1 MAIYHLSA
9 QIIGKGGG
17 RSAVAA
23 AAYRHCA
30 KMEREE
36 TAEEI
41 DYSRKG
47 GNAHSEFALPKD
59 APAWIAEFAA
69 DHTAPEASAFFWNA
83 VEANEGRKDAQ
94 LAREFVLAL
103 PVELTTEQNIA
114 LVRDFVSRELSA
126 HGIVADWAYHG
137 MKDNPHVHL
146 MTSLR
151 PLTDEGFGAK
161 RVAVLGDDGAPVRGK
176 DGKIRYDQFTGGLE
190 RLHEM
195 RAAWAEVQ
203 NHHLAKHGF
212 DIRVD
217 HRSFEELGIDA
228 VPSKH
233 RGPASDNMD
242 ARGEVSELAEKAKL
256 AARENYL
263 RYADDPMLV
272 LKKITTQ
279 KAVFTRHDIAREI
292 YRTECSASE
301 FQSLFYQVG
310 AHEELVPVAA
320 PAFDPFT
327 GDATSEAMFSTRTMV
342 ELEHR
347 MVQNIDCLARRMSAA
362 IADRELQKAFG
373 AFEAKRGFE
382 LTDQQKMVV
391 RHFTRE
397 TGAGALV
404 GYAGAGKSTATEA
417 TRIAFEA
424 KGYTVVGGALAGI
437 AADNLWSEAGIES
450 RTLASWEYQW
460 AKGDMLPN
468 AKTVFVMDEAGMV
481 SSRQMESIT
490 RTLNEAGARL
500 IVLGDARQL
509 QPIQAGAAFRAFVDV
524 TGYAEI
530 DSVVRQHA
538 PWMRDAAIAFGSG
551 RAEIGV
557 AAYLDHDKLGWSES
571 NEDARADLI
580 ADWVPY
586 HQASADVTIMAHR
599 NKDVIALN
607 VEARE
612 MLKSKGALG
621 EEHVFASERGE
632 KPFAAGD
639 QILFL
644 KNERSLGVF
653 NGSTGQVVEAD
664 RNRLKVRVE
673 GQVDPI
679 TLRANEYNHVDYGY
693 ARTIHKEQ
701 GNTVDRAFVYLSP
714 TMDAQLSYVALTRH
728 RDDVS
733 LYASR
738 EDYRSK
744 GELVELMTRDRLQDS
759 TALYRDGV
767 DYKEVV
773 RGFAERRGFPTTRAI
788 TDFVKANVQYLRER
802 LGKLAAR
809 FDRFRHLAPER
820 QNTPNKSVHMPKRV
834 WGREPV
840 RRTPPAPR
848 PPEMSVHLQQ
858 SVKRLSHTLASETV
872 RGRSARSFERSA
884 HYELNLALSAHEL
897 RSFNADLRIAFP
909 KDAILNHGSHEPN
922 EDAPVLGGLP
932 EGWKH
937 FARENWSEVF
947 AAQWAETQAALQPL
961 TERIRPWDV
970 ARATAFTDVQ
980 DQSPSKIQDRA
991 QYHSIDQTTNR
1002 VRSNMPPEKPLI
1014 DAIPDLPPLQ
1024 DRELRV
1030 RAAEHIDARP
1040 SLAMAKD
1047 AAFRIY
1053 VEPKKAVAQM
1063 VARYTEQGD
1072 TSALVSEIERSPESF
1087 GDVQGKT
1094 RLGIANGDRR
1104 SALELT
1110 PTMARKMDEHLT
1122 VLDETKLDIVAVH
1135 EVRQVAMRKPIP
1147 ELSPE
1152 AYAYIEQMNKVH
1164 KMPSGSKKDEKTRG
1178 LVAEKAS
1185 VQEVVRFRQGLAE
1198 RYGKG
1203 DEAIRKGI
1211 DQDPALKSR
1220 SDSERKLIQNRAEVV
1235 AHAIP
1240 VISQMREQIQRLD
1253 RTPDRG
1259 KDQSRGIE
1267 R

>member
-1 MAIYHLSA
+1 LAIYHLSA

-23 AAYRHCA
+23 AAYRHYA

-47 GNAHSEFALPKD
+47 GNAHSEFALPEN
-59 APAWIAEFAA
+59 APDWIAEFAEG
-69 DHTAPEASAFFWNA
+69 HSASETSALFWNA
-83 VEANEGRKDAQ
+83 VEANETRKDAQ
-94 LAREFVLAL
+94 LMREFVLAL
-103 PVELTTEQNIA
+103 PVELTTEQNIE

-126 HGIVADWAYHG
+126 QGIVADWAYHD
-137 MKDNPHVHL
+137 MADNPHVHL

-161 RVAVLGDDGAPVRGK
+161 RVPVLGDDGEALRGS
-176 DGKIRYDQFTGGLE
+176 DGKIRYEQFTGGME
-190 RLHEM
+190 RLREM
-195 RAAWAEVQ
+195 RAAWAETQ
-203 NHHLAKHGF
+203 NHHLAKHGH

-228 VPSKH
+228 VPTKH

-263 RYADDPMLV
+263 RYADDPTLI

-292 YRTECSASE
+292 HRTECSTAE
-301 FQSLFYQVG
+301 FQSLFYHVG

-320 PAFDPFT
+320 PAFDAFT
-327 GDATSEAMFSTRTMV
+327 GEETTEPMFSTRTMV
-342 ELEHR
+342 ELEHQ
-347 MVQNIDCLARRMSAA
+347 MLLNIDGLAQRRSAP
-362 IADRELQKAFG
+362 ISDRDLEKACRC
-373 AFEAKRGFE
+373 FEAKRGFD
-382 LTDQQKMVV
+382 LNDQQKMVV
-391 RHFTRE
+391 RHLTRE
-397 TGAGALV
+397 TGAAALV

-437 AADNLWSEAGIES
+437 AADNLRSDAGIES
-450 RTLASWEYQW
+450 RTLASWEYQC

-490 RTLNEAGARL
+490 RTLNEAGARM

-524 TGYAEI
+524 TGYSEL
-530 DSVVRQHA
+530 DSVVRQHE

-551 RAEIGV
+551 RAEEGV
-557 AAYLDHDKLGWSES
+557 AAYNEHDRLGWSES

-580 ADWVPY
+580 RDWMPY

-607 VEARE
+607 FEARKI
-612 MLKSKGALG
+612 LKSKGALG
-621 EEHVFASERGE
+621 EEHMFASERGE

-644 KNERSLGVF
+644 KNERSLGLF
-653 NGSTGQVVEAD
+653 NGSTGQVVDAD
-664 RNRLKVRVE
+664 KNRLKVLVA

-728 RDDVS
+728 RDDVL

-759 TALYRDGV
+759 TALYRDRV
-767 DYKEVV
+767 DYKDVV
-773 RGFAERRGFPTTRAI
+773 RGFAERRGFPTTRVI
-788 TDFVKANVQYLRER
+788 TDFVRANLQYLRER
-802 LGKLAAR
+802 FDSLAAR
-809 FDRFRHLAPER
+809 FDKLRQPTPEHQPVIVPER
-820 QNTPNKSVHMPKRV
+820 DGGKEHMRPM
-834 WGREPV
+834 PV
-840 RRTPPAPR
+840 PMR
-848 PPEMSVHLQQ
+848 PPEVSPQLHQ
-858 SVKRLSHTLASETV
+858 SMNRLSHTLASENI
-872 RGRSARSFERSA
+872 RGRKARTFERNA
-884 HYELNLALSAHEL
+884 HYELNLATSAHEL
-897 RSFNADLRIAFP
+897 RSFNEVIGSAVP
-909 KDAILNHGSHEPN
+909 KDAILTHGSHEPN
-922 EDAPVLGGLP
+922 DDAPVLNGLS
-932 EGWKH
+932 EDWKS
-937 FARENWSEVF
+937 FARENWSEIF
-947 AAQWAETQAALQPL
+947 AAQWAETQASLQPL
-961 TERIRPWDV
+961 QPRQQMGRDPDIADI
-970 ARATAFTDVQ
+970 ARSGHSKVVPPNDAKAPTP
-980 DQSPSKIQDRA
+980 DQVRA
-991 QYHSIDQTTNR
+991 A
-1002 VRSNMPPEKPLI
+1002 MPPEKPLI
-1014 DAIPDLPPLQ
+1014 DAVPDLPPLEPK
-1024 DRELRV
+1024 ELRG
-1030 RAAEHIDARP
+1030 RAAEDGAVRPTMATARDI
-1040 SLAMAKD
+1040 AG
-1047 AAFRIY
+1047 RIY
-1053 VEPKKAVAQM
+1053 VDPDPAFERM
-1063 VARYTEQGD
+1063 NARYVETGD
-1072 TSALVSEIERSPESF
+1072 SKALISEIERTPQEF
-1087 GDVQGKT
+1087 GELQGKT

-1104 SALELT
+1104 EALEQV
-1110 PTMARKMDEHLT
+1110 PMMADQMGKYFT
-1122 VLDETKLDIVAVH
+1122 VMEKVEGRLISDHAAK
-1135 EVRQVAMRKPIP
+1135 QVAMQKPLP
-1147 ELSPE
+1147 DLSSE
-1152 AYAYIEQMNKVH
+1152 AGLFLDRMAKVRQ
-1164 KMPSGSKKDEKTRG
+1164 MPSGGEKVEQMREV
-1178 LVAEKAS
+1178 LSDKAS
-1185 VQEVVRFRQGLAE
+1185 VQEVVRFRQALTE

-1203 DEAIRKGI
+1203 QATVEAGMT
-1211 DQDPALKSR
+1211 QDPGLKAR
-1220 SDSERKLIQNRAEVV
+1220 SPSERSMVQTRVGNVMDAVPTIG
-1235 AHAIP
+1235 H
-1240 VISQMREQIQRLD
+1240 MRDQIQQRD
-1253 RTPDRG
+1253 RAIERG
-1259 KDQSRGIE
+1259 QDQSRGIE

>member
-59 APAWIAEFAA
+59 APDWIAAFAEE
-69 DHTAPEASAFFWNA
+69 HSAPETSAFFWNA

-94 LAREFVLAL
+94 LMREIVLAL
-103 PVELTTEQNIA
+103 PVELTTEQNIE

-126 HGIVADWAYHG
+126 HGIVSDWAYHD
-137 MKDNPHVHL
+137 MTDNPHVHL

-151 PLTDEGFGAK
+151 PLTDERFGAK
-161 RVAVLGDDGAPVRGK
+161 RVPVLGDDGEALRGS
-176 DGKIRYDQFTGGLE
+176 DGKIRYEQFAGGME
-190 RLHEM
+190 RLREM
-195 RAAWAEVQ
+195 RAAWAETQ
-203 NHHLAKHGF
+203 NHHLAKHGH

-263 RYADDPMLV
+263 RYADDPALI

-292 YRTECSASE
+292 HRTECTPAE
-301 FQSLFYQVG
+301 FQALFYHVG

-342 ELEHR
+342 ELEHQ
-347 MVQNIDCLARRMSAA
+347 MLQNIDGLARRQSAP
-362 IADRELQKAFG
+362 IADKDLEKAF
-373 AFEAKRGFE
+373 AVFEAKRGFD

-391 RHFTRE
+391 RHLTRQ
-397 TGAGALV
+397 TGAAALV

-424 KGYTVVGGALAGI
+424 QGYTVVGGALAGI
-437 AADNLWSEAGIES
+437 AADNLRSEAGIES

-490 RTLNEAGARL
+490 RTLNEAGARM

-524 TGYAEI
+524 TGYSEL

-538 PWMRDAAIAFGSG
+538 PWMREAAIAFGSG
-551 RAEIGV
+551 RAQEGV
-557 AAYLDHDKLGWSES
+557 AAYLEHDKLVWSEG
-571 NEDARADLI
+571 NEDARAALI
-580 ADWVPY
+580 ADWMPY

-621 EEHVFASERGE
+621 DEHVFASERGE

-653 NGSTGQVVEAD
+653 NGSTGQVVEANK
-664 RNRLKVRVE
+664 NRLRVLVE

-744 GELVELMTRDRLQDS
+744 GELVELMCRDRLQDS
-759 TALYRDGV
+759 TVLYRDRV
-767 DYKEVV
+767 DYKDIV
-773 RGFAERRGFPTTRAI
+773 RGFAERRGFSTTRVI

-802 LGKLAAR
+802 
-809 FDRFRHLAPER
+809 FDRLAERFGRLRHPAPDHEPILVPER
-820 QNTPNKSVHMPKRV
+820 EGDK
-834 WGREPV
+834 EPV
-840 RRTPPAPR
+840 RRAPPAPR
-848 PPEMSVHLQQ
+848 PPEMSVHLQHA
-858 SVKRLSHTLASETV
+858 VKRLSHNLASATI
-872 RGRSARSFERSA
+872 RGRKARGFERSA
-884 HYELNLALSAHEL
+884 HYELNLALSASEL
-897 RSFNADLRIAFP
+897 RSFNADLRSIFP
-909 KDAILNHGSHEPN
+909 KDAILSHGSHQPN
-922 EDAPVLGGLP
+922 EGASVLRGLSDS
-932 EGWKH
+932 WKS
-937 FARENWSEVF
+937 FARENWEQVF
-947 AAQWAETQAALQPL
+947 AAQWAETQATLQPL
-961 TERIRPWDV
+961 TERVRPWDL
-970 ARATAFTDVQ
+970 ARAAAFTEG
-980 DQSPSKIQDRA
+980 PDRTPTNTPDR
-991 QYHSIDQTTNR
+991 STDQTPDK

-1014 DAIPDLPPLQ
+1014 DAVPDLPPLE
-1024 DRELRV
+1024 DRDIRT
-1030 RAAEHIDARP
+1030 RAAADIAARP
-1040 SLAMAKD
+1040 SLALAQD
-1047 AAFRIY
+1047 AAYRIY
-1053 VEPKKAVAQM
+1053 VEPDQAVDRMVAQ
-1063 VARYTEQGD
+1063 YTAQGD
-1072 TSALVSEIERSPESF
+1072 RKALVSEIERSPESF
-1087 GDVQGKT
+1087 GELQGTT

-1104 SALELT
+1104 TALELT
-1110 PTMARKMDEHLT
+1110 PTMARKVDEHLS
-1122 VLDETKLDIVAVH
+1122 VLDGIRHEIVDRYEAK
-1135 EVRQVAMRKPIP
+1135 RIAMRKPIP
-1147 ELSPE
+1147 DLSPE
-1152 AYAYIEQMNKVH
+1152 AHAYMARMAQVHQM
-1164 KMPSGSKKDEKTRG
+1164 PPGQEKDDQTR
-1178 LVAEKAS
+1178 LLMTDKAS
-1185 VQEVVRFRQGLAE
+1185 AQEVVRFRQGLAE

-1211 DQDPALKSR
+1211 EQDPALKSR
-1220 SDSERKLIQNRAEVV
+1220 AASERKLIQERADGV

-1240 VISQMREQIQRLD
+1240 VMSQMREQIQRLD

-1259 KDQSRGIE
+1259 KDQYRGIE

>member
-30 KMEREE
+30 RMERDE

-47 GNAHSEFALPKD
+47 GNAHSEFVLPAN
-59 APAWIAEFAA
+59 APDWIAEFASE
-69 DHTAPEASAFFWNA
+69 HSAPESSAFFWNA
-83 VEANEGRKDAQ
+83 VEANETRKDAQ
-94 LAREFVLAL
+94 LMREFVLAL
-103 PVELTTEQNIA
+103 PVELTTEQNIE

-126 HGIVADWAYHG
+126 HGIVADWAYHD
-137 MKDNPHVHL
+137 MQDNPHIHL

-161 RVAVLGDDGAPVRGK
+161 RVPVRGDDGEALRGF
-176 DGKIRYDQFTGGLE
+176 DGKIRYEQFTGGME
-190 RLHEM
+190 RLREM
-195 RAAWAEVQ
+195 RAAWAETQ

-228 VPSKH
+228 VPTKH

-242 ARGEVSELAEKAKL
+242 ARGEVSELAEKARL
-256 AARENYL
+256 ASRENYQ
-263 RYADDPMLV
+263 RYADDPTLI

-292 YRTECSASE
+292 HRTECSTAE
-301 FQSLFYQVG
+301 FQSLFYHVG

-320 PAFDPFT
+320 PAFDAFT
-327 GDATSEAMFSTRTMV
+327 GEETTEPMFSTRTMV
-342 ELEHR
+342 ELEHQ
-347 MVQNIDCLARRMSAA
+347 MLLNIDGLAQRKSAP
-362 IADRELQKAFG
+362 IADRDLEKSFRS
-373 AFEAKRGFE
+373 FETKRGFD
-382 LTDQQKMVV
+382 LNDQQKTVV
-391 RHFTRE
+391 RHLTRE
-397 TGAGALV
+397 TGAAALV

-437 AADNLWSEAGIES
+437 AADNLRSEAGIES
-450 RTLASWEYQW
+450 RTLTSWEYQW

-468 AKTVFVMDEAGMV
+468 ARTVFVMDEAGMV

-490 RTLNEAGARL
+490 RTLNEARARM

-524 TGYAEI
+524 TGYSEL
-530 DSVVRQHA
+530 DSVVRQHE
-538 PWMRDAAIAFGSG
+538 PWMREAAIAFGSG
-551 RAEIGV
+551 RAKEGV
-557 AAYLDHDKLGWSES
+557 AAYLERDKLGWSES
-571 NEDARADLI
+571 NEDARTDLI
-580 ADWVPY
+580 RDWMPY
-586 HQASADVTIMAHR
+586 YQASADVTIMAHR

-612 MLKSKGALG
+612 MLKSKGTLV

-653 NGSTGQVVEAD
+653 NGSTGQVVDAD
-664 RNRLKVRVE
+664 KNRLKVLVA

-714 TMDAQLSYVALTRH
+714 TLDAQLSYVALTRH

-759 TALYRDGV
+759 TALYRDRV
-767 DYKEVV
+767 DYKDVV
-773 RGFAERRGFPTTRAI
+773 RGFAERRGFPTTRVI
-788 TDFVKANVQYLRER
+788 TDFVRANLQYLRER
-802 LGKLAAR
+802 LDSVAAR
-809 FDRFRHLAPER
+809 FDKLRQPTPEHQPVIVQER
-820 QNTPNKSVHMPKRV
+820 DGGKEHM
-834 WGREPV
+834 
-840 RRTPPAPR
+840 R
-848 PPEMSVHLQQ
+848 PPEVSLQLHQ
-858 SVKRLSHTLASETV
+858 SMNRLSHTLASEHI
-872 RGRSARSFERSA
+872 RGRKARTFERNA
-884 HYELNLALSAHEL
+884 HYELNLATSAGEL
-897 RSFNADLRIAFP
+897 RAFNEEIGTAVP
-909 KDAILNHGSHEPN
+909 KDAILTHGSHEPN
-922 EDAPVLGGLP
+922 DDAPVLNGLSDD
-932 EGWKH
+932 WKT
-937 FARENWSEVF
+937 FARENWSEIF
-947 AAQWAETQAALQPL
+947 AAQWAEAQASLQPL
-961 TERIRPWDV
+961 QPRQQMGRDV
-970 ARATAFTDVQ
+970 DAVDIARSDHSKTVPLDDDKAPTP
-980 DQSPSKIQDRA
+980 DQV
-991 QYHSIDQTTNR
+991 R
-1002 VRSNMPPEKPLI
+1002 VAMPTEKPLI
-1014 DAIPDLPPLQ
+1014 DAAPDLPPLEPT
-1024 DRELRV
+1024 ELRGRATEDGAV
-1030 RAAEHIDARP
+1030 RPTMATARDI
-1040 SLAMAKD
+1040 AG
-1047 AAFRIY
+1047 RIY
-1053 VEPKKAVAQM
+1053 VNPDSAFERM
-1063 VARYTEQGD
+1063 NARYVEAGD
-1072 TSALVSEIERSPESF
+1072 SKTLISEIERTPQDF
-1087 GDVQGKT
+1087 GEVQGKT

-1104 SALELT
+1104 EALEQAPMMADQMDKYFTVMERVEGRLT
-1110 PTMARKMDEHLT
+1110 SDHAAK
-1122 VLDETKLDIVAVH
+1122 
-1135 EVRQVAMRKPIP
+1135 QVAMQKPLP
-1147 ELSPE
+1147 DLSPE
-1152 AYAYIEQMNKVH
+1152 SGQFLDRMEQVRQ
-1164 KMPSGSKKDEKTRG
+1164 MPSGEEKVEQMRQ
-1178 LVAEKAS
+1178 LLSDKAS
-1185 VQEVVRFRQGLAE
+1185 VQEVVRFRQALTE

-1203 DEAIRKGI
+1203 QAAVEKGMA
-1211 DQDPALKSR
+1211 QDPGLKAR
-1220 SDSERKLIQNRAEVV
+1220 SASEQNLVQTRVSNVMEAMPTIG
-1235 AHAIP
+1235 H
-1240 VISQMREQIQRLD
+1240 MRDQIQQRD
-1253 RTPDRG
+1253 RAIELG
-1259 KDQSRGIE
+1259 MDQLRGIE

>member
-30 KMEREE
+30 KMERKE

-59 APAWIAEFAA
+59 GPAWIAEFAA
-69 DHTAPEASAFFWNA
+69 DHSAPEASAFFWNA

-103 PVELTTEQNIA
+103 PVELTTQQNIE
-114 LVRDFVSRELSA
+114 LVRDFVARELSR
-126 HGIVADWAYHG
+126 HGIVADWAYHD
-137 MKDNPHVHL
+137 MKDNPHIHL

-161 RVAVLGDDGAPVRGK
+161 RVPVLGDDGEVLRGS
-176 DGKIRYDQFTGGLE
+176 DGKICYEQFTGGME
-190 RLHEM
+190 RLREM

-256 AARENYL
+256 VARENYL
-263 RYADDPMLV
+263 RFADDPALV

-279 KAVFTRHDIAREI
+279 NAVFTRHDIAREI
-292 YRTECSASE
+292 HRTECSAAE
-301 FQSLFYQVG
+301 FQALFYQVG

-342 ELEHR
+342 ELEHQ
-347 MVQNIDCLARRMSAA
+347 MVQNIDGLASRMSAP
-362 IADRELQKAFG
+362 IADRDLDKAYKL
-373 AFEAKRGFE
+373 FEAKRGFD

-391 RHFTRE
+391 RHLTRE

-437 AADNLWSEAGIES
+437 AADNLRSEAGIES

-490 RTLNEAGARL
+490 RTLNEAGARM

-524 TGYAEI
+524 TGYSEL
-530 DSVVRQHA
+530 DSVVRQHE

-551 RAEIGV
+551 RAKEGV
-557 AAYLDHDKLGWSES
+557 AAYLENDKLGWSES
-571 NEDARADLI
+571 NDDARADLI
-580 ADWVPY
+580 RDWMPY
-586 HQASADVTIMAHR
+586 HQASADITIMAHR

-612 MLKSKGALG
+612 MLKTKGALG
-621 EEHVFASERGE
+621 DEHIFASERGE

-644 KNERSLGVF
+644 KNERSLDVF
-653 NGSTGQVVEAD
+653 NGSTGSVVEAD
-664 RNRLKVRVE
+664 KNRLRVLVE

-679 TLRANEYNHVDYGY
+679 TLRANEYNHIDYGY

-738 EDYRSK
+738 EDFRSR

-767 DYKEVV
+767 DYKDVV
-773 RGFAERRGFPTTRAI
+773 RGFAERRGFPSTRVI

-802 LGKLAAR
+802 LDDLVAR
-809 FDRFRHLAPER
+809 FDQLRHPAPER
-820 QNTPNKSVHMPKRV
+820 QNTPEKSILLPDREGGRDVTLRV
-834 WGREPV
+834 QV
-840 RRTPPAPR
+840 ANR
-848 PPEMSVHLQQ
+848 PPEMSVHLRK
-858 SVKRLSHTLASETV
+858 SLLRLSHTLASETI
-872 RGRSARSFERSA
+872 RGRKERGFARRA
-884 HYELNLALSAHEL
+884 HYELNLALSAREL
-897 RSFNADLRIAFP
+897 RSFNADLRSAFP
-909 KDAILNHGSHEPN
+909 KDAILNHGSHAPN
-922 EDAPVLGGLP
+922 GDAPVLGGFP
-932 EGWKH
+932 IGWKN
-937 FARENWSEVF
+937 FARENWPGVF
-947 AAQWAETQAALQPL
+947 AAQWAETQATLQPL
-961 TERIRPWDV
+961 KERIRPWDV
-970 ARATAFTDVQ
+970 ARAREFTDVP
-980 DQSPSKIQDRA
+980 DRSPSKGHDKTRD
-991 QYHSIDQTTNR
+991 HSTDK
-1002 VRSNMPPEKPLI
+1002 VRSNMSTEKPLI
-1014 DAIPDLPPLQ
+1014 DAVPNLPPLQ

-1030 RAAEHIDARP
+1030 RASKHIDARP
-1040 SLAMAKD
+1040 SLAMAND

-1053 VEPKKAVAQM
+1053 VEPKQAVARM
-1063 VARYTEQGD
+1063 VAQYIEQGD
-1072 TSALVSEIERSPESF
+1072 SMALVSEIERSPESF

-1094 RLGIANGDRR
+1094 RLGIASGDRR

-1110 PTMARKMDEHLT
+1110 PAMARKMDKHLT
-1122 VLDETKLDIVAVH
+1122 VLDEIKHDIVAAH

-1147 ELSPE
+1147 DLSSE
-1152 AYAYIEQMNKVH
+1152 ANAYMERMIQVH
-1164 KMPSGSKKDEKTRG
+1164 KMPSGPEKEDRTRL
-1178 LVAEKAS
+1178 LVADTGS
-1185 VQEVVRFRQGLAE
+1185 VQEVIRFRQGLTE

-1211 DQDPALKSR
+1211 DQDPALKSQ
-1220 SDSERKLIQNRAEVV
+1220 SASERKRIQDRAEVV

-1240 VISQMREQIQRLD
+1240 MISQMREQIQRLD
-1253 RTPDRG
+1253 RLPDRG

>member
-59 APAWIAEFAA
+59 APDWIASFAGE
-69 DHTAPEASAFFWNA
+69 HSAPETSAFFWNA
-83 VEANEGRKDAQ
+83 VEANETRKDAQ
-94 LAREFVLAL
+94 LMREFVLAL
-103 PVELTTEQNIA
+103 PVELTTEHNID

-126 HGIVADWAYHG
+126 HGIVADWAYHDVA
-137 MKDNPHVHL
+137 DNPHVHL

-161 RVAVLGDDGAPVRGK
+161 RVAVLGDDGEALRGS
-176 DGKIRYDQFTGGLE
+176 DGKIRYEQFSGSQE
-190 RLHEM
+190 RLREM
-195 RAAWAEVQ
+195 RAAWAETQ
-203 NHHLAKHGF
+203 NRHLAKHGH

-263 RYADDPMLV
+263 RYAEDPTLI

-292 YRTECSASE
+292 HRTECSASE
-301 FQSLFYQVG
+301 FQSLFYKVG

-327 GDATSEAMFSTRTMV
+327 GDAMSEAMFSTRTMV
-342 ELEHR
+342 ELEHQ
-347 MVQNIDCLARRMSAA
+347 MLQNIDGLARRMSAQ
-362 IADRELQKAFG
+362 IADRDLEKSFRS
-373 AFEAKRGFE
+373 FEAERGFD

-391 RHFTRE
+391 RHLTRE
-397 TGAGALV
+397 TGASALV
-404 GYAGAGKSTATEA
+404 GYAGAGKSTATAA
-417 TRIAFEA
+417 TRIAFES

-437 AADNLWSEAGIES
+437 AADNLRSEAGIES

-460 AKGDMLPN
+460 AKGDMLPD

-490 RTLNEAGARL
+490 RTLNEAGARM

-524 TGYAEI
+524 TGFSEL
-530 DSVVRQHA
+530 DSVVRQHE
-538 PWMRDAAIAFGSG
+538 PWMREAAIAFGSG
-551 RAEIGV
+551 RAEEGV
-557 AAYLDHDKLGWSES
+557 AAYIDHDKLGWAES
-571 NEDARADLI
+571 NEDARAGLI
-580 ADWVPY
+580 QDWLPY

-621 EEHVFASERGE
+621 EEHLFASERGE
-632 KPFAAGD
+632 KSFAAGD

-644 KNERSLGVF
+644 KNDTHSVAALNVF
-653 NGSTGQVVEAD
+653 NGSTGTVVHTA
-664 RNRLKVRVE
+664 RNRLAVLVE
-673 GQVDPI
+673 GQIDPI
-679 TLRANEYNHVDYGY
+679 TVRANEYNHVDYGY

-728 RDDVS
+728 RGDVS

-759 TALYRDGV
+759 TALYRNRV
-767 DYKEVV
+767 DYRDVV
-773 RGFAERRGFPTTRAI
+773 RGFAERRGFPTTRII

-802 LGKLAAR
+802 LERLAER
-809 FDRFRHLAPER
+809 FDKLRHPAPER
-820 QNTPNKSVHMPKRV
+820 QNVLDKSIRLPERDR
-834 WGREPV
+834 GREKVQPV
-840 RRTPPAPR
+840 PVR
-848 PPEMSVHLQQ
+848 PPEMSPQLQH
-858 SVKRLSHTLASETV
+858 SMSRLSHNLASEHI
-872 RGRSARSFERSA
+872 RGRQARGFKRSA
-884 HYELNLALSAHEL
+884 HYELNLALSAAEL
-897 RSFNADLRIAFP
+897 RSFNTDLRSVFS
-909 KDAILNHGSHEPN
+909 KDAILNHGSHQPN
-922 EDAPVLGGLP
+922 EDAPVLSGLP
-932 EGWKH
+932 DGWKQ

-947 AAQWAETQAALQPL
+947 AAQWAETQATLQPL
-961 TERIRPWDV
+961 PEWVRPWDL
-970 ARATAFTDVQ
+970 ARAAAFTEGLDRVAPERQ
-980 DQSPSKIQDRA
+980 QRTRDQE
-991 QYHSIDQTTNR
+991 TTK

-1014 DAIPDLPPLQ
+1014 EAVPDLPPLE
-1024 DRELRV
+1024 DRVIRT
-1030 RAAEHIDARP
+1030 RAAENIGARP
-1040 SLAMAKD
+1040 SLAMAQD
-1047 AAFRIY
+1047 AAYRIY
-1053 VEPKKAVAQM
+1053 VEPDQAVGRMVAQ
-1063 VARYTEQGD
+1063 YTEHGD
-1072 TSALVSEIERSPESF
+1072 SKALISEIERTPESF

-1104 SALELT
+1104 TALELT
-1110 PTMARKMDEHLT
+1110 PTLARKMDEHFT
-1122 VLDETKLDIVAVH
+1122 VVDEIKGDIVKEH
-1135 EVRQVAMRKPIP
+1135 EARQVAMRKPILD
-1147 ELSPE
+1147 LSPE
-1152 AYAYIEQMNKVH
+1152 ARVYMERMTEVH
-1164 KMPSGSKKDEKTRG
+1164 TMPSGPDKDAKTRG
-1178 LVAEKAS
+1178 LVADKAS
-1185 VQEVVRFRQGLAE
+1185 AQEVVRFRQGLAE

-1203 DEAIRKGI
+1203 DTVIQNGI
-1211 DQDPALKSR
+1211 AQDPALKSQPAV
-1220 SDSERKLIQNRAEVV
+1220 ERKLIQDRAAVV

-1240 VISQMREQIQRLD
+1240 VISQMHEQIQRLD

-1259 KDQSRGIE
+1259 MDQYRGIE

>member
-30 KMEREE
+30 RMEREE

-59 APAWIAEFAA
+59 APDWIAAFAEE
-69 DHTAPEASAFFWNA
+69 HSAPETSAYFWNA
-83 VEANEGRKDAQ
+83 VEANEGRIDAQ
-94 LAREFVLAL
+94 LMREIVLAL
-103 PVELTTEQNIA
+103 PVELTTEQNIE
-114 LVRDFVSRELSA
+114 LVRDFVSCELSA
-126 HGIVADWAYHG
+126 HGVVADWAYHD
-137 MKDNPHVHL
+137 MADNPHVHL

-151 PLTDEGFGAK
+151 SLTDEGFGAK
-161 RVAVLGDDGAPVRGK
+161 RVPILGDDGEALRGS
-176 DGKIRYDQFTGGLE
+176 DGKIRYKQFTGGME
-190 RLHEM
+190 RLRGM
-195 RAAWAEVQ
+195 RAAWAETQ
-203 NHHLAKHGF
+203 NHHLAKHGY

-263 RYADDPMLV
+263 RYADDPALI

-292 YRTECSASE
+292 HRTECTPAE
-301 FQSLFYQVG
+301 FQALFYHVG

-342 ELEHR
+342 ELEHQ
-347 MVQNIDCLARRMSAA
+347 MLQNIDGLARRQSAP
-362 IADRELQKAFG
+362 IADRDLEKAYA
-373 AFEAKRGFE
+373 AFEAKRGFD

-391 RHFTRE
+391 RHLTRE
-397 TGAGALV
+397 TGAAALV

-417 TRIAFEA
+417 TRIAFERQ
-424 KGYTVVGGALAGI
+424 GYTVVGGALAGI
-437 AADNLWSEAGIES
+437 AADNLRSEAGIES

-490 RTLNEAGARL
+490 RTLNEAGARM

-524 TGYAEI
+524 TGYSEL
-530 DSVVRQHA
+530 DSVVRQHE
-538 PWMRDAAIAFGSG
+538 PWMREAAIAFGSG
-551 RAEIGV
+551 RAGEGV
-557 AAYLDHDKLGWSES
+557 AAYLEHDKLGWSES
-571 NEDARADLI
+571 NENARAALI
-580 ADWVPY
+580 ADWMPY

-612 MLKSKGALG
+612 MLKSKNALG
-621 EEHVFASERGE
+621 TEHIFASERGE

-653 NGSTGQVVEAD
+653 NGSTGQVAEAE
-664 RNRLKVRVE
+664 RNRLKVLVE

-679 TLRANEYNHVDYGY
+679 TLRANEYNHIDYGY

-714 TMDAQLSYVALTRH
+714 TMDAQLAYVALTRH

-744 GELVELMTRDRLQDS
+744 GELVELMCRDRLQDS
-759 TALYRDGV
+759 TALYRDRV
-767 DYKEVV
+767 DYKDIV
-773 RGFAERRGFPTTRAI
+773 RGFAERRGFSTTRVI
-788 TDFVKANVQYLRER
+788 TDFVKANVHYLRER
-802 LGKLAAR
+802 
-809 FDRFRHLAPER
+809 FDRLAERFGRLRHPVPEPE
-820 QNTPNKSVHMPKRV
+820 NMPDKSVFV
-834 WGREPV
+834 LEREGGKEPL
-840 RRTPPAPR
+840 RRAPPAPR

-858 SVKRLSHTLASETV
+858 SVNRLSHNLASETM
-872 RGRSARSFERSA
+872 RGRKARRFTRSA
-884 HYELNLALSAHEL
+884 HYELNLALSAEEL
-897 RSFNADLRIAFP
+897 RSFNTDLKSVFP
-909 KDAILNHGSHEPN
+909 KDAILTHGSHQPN
-922 EDAPVLGGLP
+922 EDAPVLDGLP
-932 EGWKH
+932 NGWKS

-947 AAQWAETQAALQPL
+947 AAQWAEKQATLLPL
-961 TERIRPWDV
+961 TERVRPWDR
-970 ARATAFTDVQ
+970 ARATAFTEG
-980 DQSPSKIQDRA
+980 PDRTPTQTPDRSA
-991 QYHSIDQTTNR
+991 DQTPDK

-1014 DAIPDLPPLQ
+1014 EAVPDLPPLE
-1024 DRELRV
+1024 DRDIRT
-1030 RAAEHIDARP
+1030 RAAEDIAARP
-1040 SLAMAKD
+1040 SLALAQD

-1053 VEPKKAVAQM
+1053 VEPDQAVDRM
-1063 VARYTEQGD
+1063 VARYTERGD
-1072 TSALVSEIERSPESF
+1072 RKALVSEIERSSESF
-1087 GDVQGKT
+1087 GEMQGKT
-1094 RLGIANGDRR
+1094 RLGIANSERR
-1104 SALELT
+1104 TALELT
-1110 PTMARKMDEHLT
+1110 PTMARKVDEHLT
-1122 VLDETKLDIVAVH
+1122 ALEEIKLNIIDRHETK
-1135 EVRQVAMRKPIP
+1135 RVAMRKPIP
-1147 ELSPE
+1147 DLSPQAT
-1152 AYAYIEQMNKVH
+1152 AYMAQMAQVH
-1164 KMPSGSKKDEKTRG
+1164 QMASGPAKDDLTR
-1178 LVAEKAS
+1178 LLMTDRVSA
-1185 VQEVVRFRQGLAE
+1185 QEVVRFRQGLAE

-1211 DQDPALKSR
+1211 ERDPALASR
-1220 SDSERKLIQNRAEVV
+1220 SASERKFIKERADGV

-1240 VISQMREQIQRLD
+1240 VMSQMREQIQRLD
-1253 RTPDRG
+1253 RTPERG
-1259 KDQSRGIE
+1259 KDHSRGIE

>member
-59 APAWIAEFAA
+59 APEWIAAFAEEHA
-69 DHTAPEASAFFWNA
+69 APEASAFFWNA

-94 LAREFVLAL
+94 LMREIVLAL
-103 PVELTTEQNIA
+103 PVDLTTEQNIE

-126 HGIVADWAYHG
+126 HGIVADWAYHD
-137 MKDNPHVHL
+137 MADNPHVHL

-161 RVAVLGDDGAPVRGK
+161 RVPVLGDDGKVLRGS
-176 DGKIRYDQFTGGLE
+176 DGKIRYEQFSGSQE
-190 RLHEM
+190 RLREM
-195 RAAWAEVQ
+195 RAAWAETQ
-203 NHHLAKHGF
+203 NHHLAKHGH

-263 RYADDPMLV
+263 RYADDPALI
-272 LKKITTQ
+272 LNKITTQ

-292 YRTECSASE
+292 HRTECTPAE
-301 FQSLFYQVG
+301 FQALFYHVG

-342 ELEHR
+342 ELEHQ
-347 MVQNIDCLARRMSAA
+347 MLQNIDGLARRQSAP
-362 IADRELQKAFG
+362 IADKDLEKAY
-373 AFEAKRGFE
+373 AVFEAKRGFD

-391 RHFTRE
+391 RHLTRE
-397 TGAGALV
+397 TGAAALV

-424 KGYTVVGGALAGI
+424 QGYTVVGGALAGI
-437 AADNLWSEAGIES
+437 AADNLRSEAGIES

-490 RTLNEAGARL
+490 RTLNEAGARM

-524 TGYAEI
+524 TGYSEL

-538 PWMRDAAIAFGSG
+538 PWMRKAAIAFGSG
-551 RAEIGV
+551 RAGGGV
-557 AAYLDHDKLGWSES
+557 AAYLEHDKLGWLES
-571 NEDARADLI
+571 NEDARTALI
-580 ADWVPY
+580 ADWMPY
-586 HQASADVTIMAHR
+586 HQASADITIMAHR
-599 NKDVIALN
+599 NEDVIALN

-612 MLKSKGALG
+612 MLKSKDTLD
-621 EEHVFASERGE
+621 EEATFASERGE

-653 NGSTGQVVEAD
+653 NGSTGQVVEAE
-664 RNRLKVRVE
+664 RNRLKVLVE
-673 GQVDPI
+673 GHVDPI
-679 TLRANEYNHVDYGY
+679 TLRANEYNHIDYGY

-744 GELVELMTRDRLQDS
+744 GELVELMCRDRLQDS
-759 TALYRDGV
+759 TALYRDRV
-767 DYKEVV
+767 DYKDIV
-773 RGFAERRGFPTTRAI
+773 RGFAERRGFSTTRVI

-802 LGKLAAR
+802 
-809 FDRFRHLAPER
+809 FDRLAERFGRLRHPAPDREPILVPER
-820 QNTPNKSVHMPKRV
+820 DGGKEPARRV
-834 WGREPV
+834 
-840 RRTPPAPR
+840 PPAPR
-848 PPEMSVHLQQ
+848 PPEMSVHLQHA
-858 SVKRLSHTLASETV
+858 VNRLSHNLASETI
-872 RGRSARSFERSA
+872 RGRKARGFERSA
-884 HYELNLALSAHEL
+884 HYELNLALSAGEL
-897 RSFNADLRIAFP
+897 RSFNADLRSVFP
-909 KDAILNHGSHEPN
+909 KDAILTHGSHQPN
-922 EDAPVLGGLP
+922 EDAPVLDGLP
-932 EGWKH
+932 NGWKS
-937 FARENWSEVF
+937 FARESWEQVF
-947 AAQWAETQAALQPL
+947 AAQWAETQATLQPL
-961 TERIRPWDV
+961 TERVRPWDL
-970 ARATAFTDVQ
+970 ARATAFTEG
-980 DQSPSKIQDRA
+980 PDRA
-991 QYHSIDQTTNR
+991 PTQTPDRSTDQTPAK

-1014 DAIPDLPPLQ
+1014 DAVPDLPPLE
-1024 DRELRV
+1024 DRDIRT
-1030 RAAEHIDARP
+1030 RAAADIAARP
-1040 SLAMAKD
+1040 SLALAQD
-1047 AAFRIY
+1047 AAYRIY
-1053 VEPKKAVAQM
+1053 VEPDQAVDRM
-1063 VARYTEQGD
+1063 VAHYTAQGD
-1072 TSALVSEIERSPESF
+1072 RKALVSEIERSPESF
-1087 GDVQGKT
+1087 GEMQGKT

-1104 SALELT
+1104 TALELT
-1110 PTMARKMDEHLT
+1110 PTMARKVEEHLT
-1122 VLDETKLDIVAVH
+1122 ELDRIKLNIVDRH
-1135 EVRQVAMRKPIP
+1135 EARRAAMRKPIP
-1147 ELSPE
+1147 DLSPE
-1152 AYAYIEQMNKVH
+1152 AHAYMARMAQVH
-1164 KMPSGSKKDEKTRG
+1164 QMPSGQEKDDQTR
-1178 LVAEKAS
+1178 LLMTDKAS
-1185 VQEVVRFRQGLAE
+1185 AQEVVRFRQGLAA

-1211 DQDPALKSR
+1211 EQDPALASR
-1220 SDSERKLIQNRAEVV
+1220 SALARKSIQERADGV

-1240 VISQMREQIQRLD
+1240 VMSQMREQIQRLD

-1259 KDQSRGIE
+1259 KDQYRGIE

>member
-30 KMEREE
+30 KMERDE

-69 DHTAPEASAFFWNA
+69 DNTASEASAFFWNA
-83 VEANEGRKDAQ
+83 VEANEGRRDAQ
-94 LAREFVLAL
+94 LAREFIMAL

-126 HGIVADWAYHG
+126 HGIVADWAYHD
-137 MKDNPHVHL
+137 MKDNPHIHL

-151 PLTDEGFGAK
+151 PLTNEGFGAK
-161 RVAVLGDDGAPVRGK
+161 RIPVLGDDGAPVRGK
-176 DGKIRYDQFTGGLE
+176 GGKIRYEQFTGGME
-190 RLHEM
+190 RLREM
-195 RAAWAEVQ
+195 RAAWAETQ

-263 RYADDPMLV
+263 RYADDPTLV

-292 YRTECSASE
+292 HRTECSTAE
-301 FQSLFYQVG
+301 FQSLFYHVG

-342 ELEHR
+342 ALEHR
-347 MVQNIDCLARRMSAA
+347 MVQNIDGLARRMSAPV
-362 IADRELQKAFG
+362 ADRDLENAFQT
-373 AFEAKRGFE
+373 FETKRGFA

-391 RHFTRE
+391 RHLTRE
-397 TGAGALV
+397 TGAAALV

-417 TRIAFEA
+417 ARIAFERQS
-424 KGYTVVGGALAGI
+424 YTVVGGALAGI
-437 AADNLWSEAGIES
+437 AADNLRSEAGIES

-460 AKGDMLPN
+460 AKGDMLPD

-490 RTLNEAGARL
+490 RTLNEAGARM

-524 TGYAEI
+524 TGYAEL
-530 DSVVRQHA
+530 DSVVRQHE
-538 PWMRDAAIAFGSG
+538 PWMREAAIAFGSG
-551 RAEIGV
+551 RAREGV
-557 AAYLDHDKLGWSES
+557 AAYLERDKLDWSES
-571 NEDARADLI
+571 HEDARAALVR
-580 ADWVPY
+580 AWMPY

-607 VEARE
+607 IEARE
-612 MLKSKGALG
+612 ALKGKWALG
-621 EEHVFASERGE
+621 EEHVFATERGE
-632 KPFAAGD
+632 KPFASGD

-653 NGSTGQVVEAD
+653 NGSTGSVVESD
-664 RNRLKVRVE
+664 KNRLKVLVE

-679 TLRANEYNHVDYGY
+679 MLRANEYNHVDYGY

-738 EDYRSK
+738 EDCRST

-759 TALYRDGV
+759 TALYRDRV

-773 RGFAERRGFPTTRAI
+773 RGFAERRGFPSTRVI
-788 TDFVKANVQYLRER
+788 TDFVKANVQYLRAR
-802 LGKLAAR
+802 LDNLAAR
-809 FDRFRHLAPER
+809 FGKLRHPAPER
-820 QNTPNKSVHMPKRV
+820 QNTPDKSILVPEREEGRDVASRVH
-834 WGREPV
+834 
-840 RRTPPAPR
+840 APIR

-858 SVKRLSHTLASETV
+858 SVNRLSHTLASETI
-872 RGRSARSFERSA
+872 RGRRARGFARRA

-897 RSFNADLRIAFP
+897 RAFNGDLRSAFP
-909 KDAILNHGSHEPN
+909 KDAILNHGSHTPN
-922 EDAPVLGGLP
+922 DDASVLGGLP
-932 EGWKH
+932 DAWQQ
-937 FARENWSEVF
+937 FARENWAEVF
-947 AAQWAETQAALQPL
+947 AAQWAETQATLQPL
-961 TERIRPWDV
+961 TERIRQWDV
-970 ARATAFTDVQ
+970 ARATAFTDVP
-980 DQSPSKIQDRA
+980 DRLPSKIQGRARDHSTDR
-991 QYHSIDQTTNR
+991 TTNQA
-1002 VRSNMPPEKPLI
+1002 RSNMPPEKPLI
-1014 DAIPDLPPLQ
+1014 DAVPDLPPLGT
-1024 DRELRV
+1024 RELRV

-1040 SLAMAKD
+1040 SLAMAND

-1053 VEPKKAVAQM
+1053 VEPKQAVDQM
-1063 VARYTEQGD
+1063 VAQYTEQGD
-1072 TSALVSEIERSPESF
+1072 PKALVSEIERTPERF

-1110 PTMARKMDEHLT
+1110 PILARKMHEHLT
-1122 VLDETKLDIVAVH
+1122 VLDEIKHEIVAAH

-1147 ELSPE
+1147 DLSPDAS
-1152 AYAYIEQMNKVH
+1152 AYMERMIQIH
-1164 KMPSGSKKDEKTRG
+1164 KMPSGSEKEDRTRL

-1185 VQEVVRFRQGLAE
+1185 VQEVVRFRQGLTE

-1220 SDSERKLIQNRAEVV
+1220 SALERKHIQDRAGVV

-1253 RTPDRG
+1253 RSPDRG
-1259 KDQSRGIE
+1259 KDKSRGIE

>member
-1 MAIYHLSA
+1 LAIYHLSA

-69 DHTAPEASAFFWNA
+69 DHTASEASAFFWNA

-94 LAREFVLAL
+94 LARELVLAL
-103 PVELTTEQNIA
+103 PVELSTEQNIA
-114 LVRDFVSRELSA
+114 LVQDFVSRELSA
-126 HGIVADWAYHG
+126 HGIVADWAYHD
-137 MKDNPHVHL
+137 MPDNPHIHL

-151 PLTDEGFGAK
+151 PLTNEGFGAK
-161 RVAVLGDDGAPVRGK
+161 RVPVLGDDGETVRGK
-176 DGKIRYDQFTGGLE
+176 DGKIRYEQFTGGLE
-190 RLHEM
+190 RLREM
-195 RAAWAEVQ
+195 RAAWAETQ
-203 NHHLAKHGF
+203 NHHLAKLGF

-242 ARGEVSELAEKAKL
+242 ARGDVSELAENAKL

-263 RYADDPMLV
+263 RYADDPALV

-279 KAVFTRHDIAREI
+279 KAVFTRNDIAREI
-292 YRTECSASE
+292 HRTECSAAE
-301 FQSLFYQVG
+301 FQSLFYNVG

-342 ELEHR
+342 ELEHQ
-347 MVQNIDCLARRMSAA
+347 MVQNIDGLASRMSAP
-362 IADRELQKAFG
+362 IADRDLDNAYKL
-373 AFEAKRGFE
+373 FEAKRGFD

-391 RHFTRE
+391 RHLTRE

-424 KGYTVVGGALAGI
+424 KGHTVVGGALAGI
-437 AADNLWSEAGIES
+437 AADNLRSEAGIES

-490 RTLNEAGARL
+490 RTLNEAGARM

-524 TGYAEI
+524 TGYSEL
-530 DSVVRQHA
+530 DSVVRQHE
-538 PWMRDAAIAFGSG
+538 PWMRYAAIAFGSG
-551 RAEIGV
+551 RAKEGV
-557 AAYLDHDKLGWSES
+557 AAYLENDKLGWSES

-580 ADWVPY
+580 RDWMPY
-586 HQASADVTIMAHR
+586 HQASADITIMAHR

-607 VEARE
+607 VEVRE
-612 MLKSKGALG
+612 MLKTKGALG
-621 EEHVFASERGE
+621 DEHIFASERGE

-653 NGSTGQVVEAD
+653 NGSTGQVMDAD
-664 RNRLKVRVE
+664 KNLLKVLVE

-679 TLRANEYNHVDYGY
+679 TLRANEYNHIDYGY

-744 GELVELMTRDRLQDS
+744 GKLVEMMIRDRLQDS

-767 DYKEVV
+767 DYKDVV
-773 RGFAERRGFPTTRAI
+773 RGFAERRGFPATRVI

-802 LGKLAAR
+802 LDHLAAR
-809 FDRFRHLAPER
+809 FQKLRHPAPER
-820 QNTPNKSVHMPKRV
+820 QNTPDKLILLPEREEGRDVASRVH
-834 WGREPV
+834 
-840 RRTPPAPR
+840 APIR
-848 PPEMSVHLQQ
+848 PPEMSVHLQK
-858 SVKRLSHTLASETV
+858 SLHRLSHTLASETICGRKE
-872 RGRSARSFERSA
+872 RGFARRA

-897 RSFNADLRIAFP
+897 RSFNADLRSAFP
-909 KDAILNHGSHEPN
+909 KDTILNHGSHTPN
-922 EDAPVLGGLP
+922 EDARVLDGLP
-932 EGWKH
+932 ESWKQ
-937 FARENWSEVF
+937 FARENWAEVF
-947 AAQWAETQAALQPL
+947 AAQWAETQATLQPL
-961 TERIRPWDV
+961 IERFRPWDV
-970 ARATAFTDVQ
+970 ERASAFTDGTNR
-980 DQSPSKIQDRA
+980 SPSKGHDKTRN
-991 QYHSIDQTTNR
+991 HSTDQTR
-1002 VRSNMPPEKPLI
+1002 DKVRSNMRPEKPLI
-1014 DAIPDLPPLQ
+1014 DAVPDLPPLL

-1040 SLAMAKD
+1040 SLAMAND

-1053 VEPKKAVAQM
+1053 VEPKKAVARM
-1063 VARYTEQGD
+1063 VAQYTDQGD
-1072 TSALVSEIERSPESF
+1072 TRTLVSEIERSPESF

-1110 PTMARKMDEHLT
+1110 PMMARKIDEHFT
-1122 VLDETKLDIVAVH
+1122 VLEEVNLEIVAAH
-1135 EVRQVAMRKPIP
+1135 KVRQVAMRKPIRD
-1147 ELSPE
+1147 LSPE
-1152 AYAYIEQMNKVH
+1152 ASAYMERMTQVH
-1164 KMPSGSKKDEKTRG
+1164 KMPSGPEKDEKTRG

-1185 VQEVVRFRQGLAE
+1185 VQEVVRFRQGLTE

-1203 DEAIRKGI
+1203 DAAIRNGI
-1211 DQDPALKSR
+1211 DQDPALKSQSA
-1220 SDSERKLIQNRAEVV
+1220 SDRKRIQDRAEVV

>member
-30 KMEREE
+30 KMERKE

-59 APAWIAEFAA
+59 GPAWIAEFAA
-69 DHTAPEASAFFWNA
+69 DHSAPEASAFFWNA

-103 PVELTTEQNIA
+103 PVELTTQQNIE
-114 LVRDFVSRELSA
+114 LVRDFVARELSR
-126 HGIVADWAYHG
+126 HGIVADWAYHD
-137 MKDNPHVHL
+137 MKDNPHIHL

-151 PLTDEGFGAK
+151 PLTEEGFGAK
-161 RVAVLGDDGAPVRGK
+161 RVPVLGDDGAPVRGK
-176 DGKIRYDQFTGGLE
+176 DGKIRYEQFTGGLE
-190 RLHEM
+190 RLRDM
-195 RAAWAEVQ
+195 RASWAETQ
-203 NHHLAKHGF
+203 NHHLAKHGH

-256 AARENYL
+256 VARENYL
-263 RYADDPMLV
+263 RFADDPALV

-279 KAVFTRHDIAREI
+279 NAVFTRHDIAREI
-292 YRTECSASE
+292 HRTECSAAE
-301 FQSLFYQVG
+301 FQALFYQVG

-342 ELEHR
+342 ELEHQ
-347 MVQNIDCLARRMSAA
+347 MVQNIDGLASRMSAP
-362 IADRELQKAFG
+362 IADRDLDKAYKL
-373 AFEAKRGFE
+373 FEAKRGFD

-391 RHFTRE
+391 RHLTRE

-417 TRIAFEA
+417 TRIAFGA

-437 AADNLWSEAGIES
+437 AADNLRSEAGIES

-490 RTLNEAGARL
+490 RTLNEAGARMV
-500 IVLGDARQL
+500 VLGDARQL

-524 TGYAEI
+524 TGYAEL
-530 DSVVRQHA
+530 DSVVRQHE

-551 RAEIGV
+551 RADIGV
-557 AAYLDHDKLGWSES
+557 AAYLEHDKLGWSES

-580 ADWVPY
+580 RDWMPY

-607 VEARE
+607 VAARE
-612 MLKSKGALG
+612 MLKSQDALG
-621 EEHVFASERGE
+621 EEHIFASERGE

-653 NGSTGQVVEAD
+653 NGSTGQVMD
-664 RNRLKVRVE
+664 SDKNLLKVLVE

-744 GELVELMTRDRLQDS
+744 GELVEMMIRDRLQDS
-759 TALYRDGV
+759 TALYRDRV
-767 DYKEVV
+767 DYKDVV
-773 RGFAERRGFPTTRAI
+773 RGFAERRGFPSTRVI

-802 LGKLAAR
+802 LDHLAAR
-809 FDRFRHLAPER
+809 FQKLRHPAPER
-820 QNTPNKSVHMPKRV
+820 QNTPDKSILVPEREEDRDVTLRVHV
-834 WGREPV
+834 
-840 RRTPPAPR
+840 AIR
-848 PPEMSVHLQQ
+848 PPEMSVHLQK
-858 SVKRLSHTLASETV
+858 SLLRLSHTLASETI
-872 RGRSARSFERSA
+872 RGRKERGFARQA

-897 RSFNADLRIAFP
+897 RSFNTELRSAFP
-909 KDAILNHGSHEPN
+909 KDSILNHGSHTPN
-922 EDAPVLGGLP
+922 VDAPVLGGLP
-932 EGWKH
+932 DVWQQ
-937 FARENWSEVF
+937 FARENWAEVF
-947 AAQWAETQAALQPL
+947 AAQWAETLATLQPL
-961 TERIRPWDV
+961 IERIRPWDV
-970 ARATAFTDVQ
+970 ERASAFTDGTNRSPSEVQ
-980 DQSPSKIQDRA
+980 DKTRD
-991 QYHSIDQTTNR
+991 HSSDQTTDK
-1002 VRSNMPPEKPLI
+1002 VRSNMLPENPLI
-1014 DAIPDLPPLQ
+1014 DAVPDLPPLQ
-1024 DRELRV
+1024 DQELRV
-1030 RAAEHIDARP
+1030 RAAGHIDARP
-1040 SLAMAKD
+1040 SLAMTKD

-1053 VEPKKAVAQM
+1053 VEPKKAVARM
-1063 VARYTEQGD
+1063 VAQYIEQGD
-1072 TSALVSEIERSPESF
+1072 TRALVSEIERSPESF

-1110 PTMARKMDEHLT
+1110 PTMARKMDEHFI
-1122 VLDETKLDIVAVH
+1122 VLDEIKHEIVAAH
-1135 EVRQVAMRKPIP
+1135 EVRQVAMRKQIP
-1147 ELSPE
+1147 DLSPE
-1152 AYAYIEQMNKVH
+1152 AAAYMERMSQVH
-1164 KMPSGSKKDEKTRG
+1164 KMPSGPEKEDRTRL
-1178 LVAEKAS
+1178 LVADTVS
-1185 VQEVVRFRQGLAE
+1185 VQEVVRFRQGLTE

-1203 DEAIRKGI
+1203 DEAIRNGI
-1211 DQDPALKSR
+1211 DQDPALKSQ
-1220 SDSERKLIQNRAEVV
+1220 SASERKRIQDRADVV
-1235 AHAIP
+1235 AHVIP

>member
-1 MAIYHLSA
+1 LAIYHLSA

-36 TAEEI
+36 TAEEV

-69 DHTAPEASAFFWNA
+69 DHKASEASAFFWNA
-83 VEANEGRKDAQ
+83 VEANETRKDAQ
-94 LAREFVLAL
+94 LMREFVLAL
-103 PVELTTEQNIA
+103 PVELTTEQNIE
-114 LVRDFVSRELSA
+114 LVRDFVARELSA
-126 HGIVADWAYHG
+126 HGIVADWAYHD
-137 MKDNPHVHL
+137 MADNPHVHL

-161 RVAVLGDDGAPVRGK
+161 RVPVLGDDGTGLRGS
-176 DGKIRYDQFTGGLE
+176 DGKIRYEQFTGGLE
-190 RLHEM
+190 RLREM
-195 RAAWAEVQ
+195 RAAWADTQ
-203 NHHLAKHGF
+203 NHHLAKHGH

-263 RYADDPMLV
+263 RYADDPTLV

-292 YRTECSASE
+292 HRTECTTSE
-301 FQSLFYQVG
+301 FQSLFYNVG

-342 ELEHR
+342 ELEHQ
-347 MVQNIDCLARRMSAA
+347 MVQNIEGLARRMSAA
-362 IADRELQKAFG
+362 IADRDLEKAFG
-373 AFEAKRGFE
+373 AFEAKRGFD

-391 RHFTRE
+391 WHLTRE
-397 TGAGALV
+397 TGAAALV

-437 AADNLWSEAGIES
+437 AADNLRSEAGIES

-468 AKTVFVMDEAGMV
+468 ERTVFVMDEAGMV

-490 RTLNEAGARL
+490 RTLNEAGARM

-524 TGYAEI
+524 TGYCEL

-538 PWMRDAAIAFGSG
+538 SWMRDAAIAFGSG

-557 AAYLDHDKLGWSES
+557 AAYLEHDKLGWSES

-580 ADWVPY
+580 RDWMPY

-607 VEARE
+607 VAARE

-653 NGSTGQVVEAD
+653 NGSTGSVVEAD
-664 RNRLKVRVE
+664 KNRLKVLVE

-733 LYASR
+733 LYAAR
-738 EDYRSK
+738 EDFRSK

-767 DYKEVV
+767 DYREVI
-773 RGFAERRGFPTTRAI
+773 RGFAERRGFPTTRVI
-788 TDFVKANVQYLRER
+788 TDFVKANIQYLRER
-802 LGKLAAR
+802 LDRLAERLDKL
-809 FDRFRHLAPER
+809 RHPTPKRQYTPDKSILVPER
-820 QNTPNKSVHMPKRV
+820 EE
-834 WGREPV
+834 GRDVASRIHSPI
-840 RRTPPAPR
+840 R

-858 SVKRLSHTLASETV
+858 SVNRLSHTLASETI
-872 RGRSARSFERSA
+872 RGRKEQGFVRRA
-884 HYELNLALSAHEL
+884 HYELNLALSAQEL
-897 RSFNADLRIAFP
+897 RSFNAELRSVFP
-909 KDAILNHGSHEPN
+909 KDVILNHGSHEPN
-922 EDAPVLGGLP
+922 DDAPVLGGLP
-932 EGWKH
+932 DGWKN
-937 FARENWSEVF
+937 FARENWPEVF
-947 AAQWAETQAALQPL
+947 AAQWAETQATLQPL

-970 ARATAFTDVQ
+970 ARARAFTDVP
-980 DQSPSKIQDRA
+980 DRSPSKGHDKTRD
-991 QYHSIDQTTNR
+991 HSADQTTDK
-1002 VRSNMPPEKPLI
+1002 VRSIMPPAIPLI
-1014 DAIPDLPPLQ
+1014 DAVPDLPPLE
-1024 DRELRV
+1024 DRELRL

-1040 SLAMAKD
+1040 SLAMAND

-1053 VEPKKAVAQM
+1053 IEPKQAVARM
-1063 VARYTEQGD
+1063 VALYIEQGD
-1072 TSALVSEIERSPESF
+1072 TRALVSEIERSPESF

-1104 SALELT
+1104 AALELT
-1110 PTMARKMDEHLT
+1110 PRMARKMDEHFT
-1122 VLDETKLDIVAVH
+1122 VLEEVKLEIVAVH
-1135 EVRQVAMRKPIP
+1135 DVRRVAMRKPIP
-1147 ELSPE
+1147 DLSPE
-1152 AYAYIEQMNKVH
+1152 ANAYMDRMTKVH
-1164 KMPSGSKKDEKTRG
+1164 KMPSGPEKEDRTRL
-1178 LVAEKAS
+1178 LVTEKAS
-1185 VQEVVRFRQGLAE
+1185 VQEVVQFRQGLTE

-1203 DEAIRKGI
+1203 GEAIRKGI

-1220 SDSERKLIQNRAEVV
+1220 SASERKRIQDRADVV
-1235 AHAIP
+1235 AHAMP